1 MTRVVRYVLAGS
13 FVLTSCL
20 IGACGGSVVFVEDD
34 DGAGGTGTTTTG
46 SPTSTGKGPTTGVTT
61 GLGSGPTSG
70 VTTGG
75 PLPVC
80 QIGPVSGLC
89 EECAAGACQLAQ
101 SACSNDIECVDYADC
116 IFSCGGGGACCDEC
130 VAKLPIGAT
139 LYTDL
144 VRCVVCEACPGPCQ
158 GAAPGLCN

>member
-1 MTRVVRYVLAGS
+1 MIRYVLVGS

-61 GLGSGPTSG
+61 GPGSGPTSG

-80 QIGPVSGLC
+80 QLNTPTVECVSCGDN
-89 EECAAGACQLAQ
+89 ACDLPR
-101 SACSNDIECVDYADC
+101 SACLNDPECTDYALC
-116 IFSCGGGGACCDEC
+116 IDQCGGGGPCCDEC
-130 VAKLPIGAT
+130 VAKLPIGAS
-139 LYTDL
+139 LYTDWMH
-144 VRCVVCEACPGPCQ
+144 CIACEACALECPDL
-158 GAAPGLCN
+158 APGLCN